1 MPAIILYIQQLAL
14 YGPTHLLLLP
24 NGLVFMWLFF
34 HSFYVNMAEEA
45 LVILGLKL
53 RKKANMIVRPLG
65 KNAINGN
72 SYSIPSFLEAPT
84 TFRTLYFLE
93 IITNV

>member
-1 MPAIILYIQQLAL
+1 
-14 YGPTHLLLLP
+14 
-24 NGLVFMWLFF
+24 
-34 HSFYVNMAEEA
+34 MAEEA

-53 RKKANMIVRPLG
+53 RKKVNMIVRPLG

-84 TFRTLYFLE
+84 TFSYIFWR
-93 IITNV
+93 